1 MGFGLGKFLIEHFDL
16 LTILLIEPAGRGAL
30 FLQRP
35 FFLTQLGLQ
44 QGDLGLKFRAHL
56 LAFLRDGRFV
66 LVRRRLQVLK
76 TLLEHIPLGFCL
88 DQLIVAILQ
97 NLIFLLGFEYQR
109 FDLAA

>member
-1 MGFGLGKFLIEHFDL
+1 MAVPLLLCTVYFVCVDDELVWILLSRGFGLGKFLIEPFDL
-16 LTILLIEPAGRGAL
+16 LTILLIEPADRGAL

-44 QGDLGLKFRAHL
+44 QCKLGLKFRAHL

-76 TLLEHIPLGFCL
+76 TLLEHIPL
-88 DQLIVAILQ
+88 
-97 NLIFLLGFEYQR
+97 
-109 FDLAA
+109 